1 MYDDEDATPSVALLL
16 AVPPDQRR
24 EFQRLR
30 EMAALKGIELSPS
43 TTDDG
48 LVGFKVERGGESVR
62 CTDIASLK
70 TQLIEFGLPLLPA
83 EELQRLLQAF
93 QSAFIRSMDDAAGPH
108 GDH

>member
-1 MYDDEDATPSVALLL
+1 MYDDEEATPSVALLM
-16 AVPPDQRR
+16 AVPPEQRR

-48 LVGFKVERGGESVR
+48 LVGFRIDRGSESVR
-62 CTDIASLK
+62 CTDIDSLK
-70 TQLIEFGLPLLPA
+70 THLVEFGLPLLSA
-83 EELQRLLQAF
+83 EELQSLLRAF
-93 QSAFIRSMDDAAGPH
+93 QSAFIRAMDDAAGPH